1 MICGLNIALLQSLRE
16 TLKKKGH
23 YFIEK
28 NIKICTLRLIFKK
41 DKFVKKIVAGCTQ
54 NLQKLFTSFKSCKF
68 GIRSNYN
75 IAFFNC

>member
-41 DKFVKKIVAGCTQ
+41 DKFVKKISSGVHT
-54 NLQKLFTSFKSCKF
+54 KSSK
-68 GIRSNYN
+68 IVH
-75 IAFFNC
+75 II

>member
-68 GIRSNYN
+68 VVQYWNQKQL
-75 IAFFNC
+75 